1 MKKILISTL
10 FLFLLVGCQ
19 NTDNGT
25 LDTSKLT
32 EVEMNDVTDAQKKKI
47 PITYQAPSV
56 EEGISALPFEIKL
69 PDNLPFEAQ
78 SFQPPTI
85 DDMSRD
91 GKNLL
96 VEFKTSSKGNT
107 ENPVILMIKA
117 TNSEEEL
124 NSSNSEE
131 VKLNHDVAA
140 YYTNKSLSFSKD
152 GIAYTITYINDE
164 ISKEQHKDEI
174 KDIANQMI

>member
-1 MKKILISTL
+1 MRKILFSTL
-10 FLFLLVGCQ
+10 LLLLLVGCQ

-32 EVEMNDVTDAQKKKI
+32 EVEMNDITDAQKEKM
-47 PITYQAPSV
+47 PITYQASSV

-78 SFQPPTI
+78 SFQPPSI

-91 GKNLL
+91 GKNLM
-96 VEFKTSSKGNT
+96 VEFKTSSKGNA
-107 ENPVILMIKA
+107 EKPVILMIKA

-124 NSSNSEE
+124 DSSNSEK
-131 VKLNHDVAA
+131 VKLNHDLVA
-140 YYTNKSLSFSKD
+140 YYTNMSLSFSKE
-152 GIAYTITYINDE
+152 GITYIITYINDE
-164 ISKEQHKDEI
+164 ISKEQHKNEI
-174 KDIANQMI
+174 TDIANQMI

>member
-1 MKKILISTL
+1 
-10 FLFLLVGCQ
+10 
-19 NTDNGT
+19 
-25 LDTSKLT
+25 
-32 EVEMNDVTDAQKKKI
+32 MNDVTDAQKEKM

-69 PDNLPFEAQ
+69 PDNLEAQ

-85 DDMSRD
+85 DDMSRN
-91 GKNLL
+91 GKNLM

-124 NSSNSEE
+124 DSSNSEE
-131 VKLNHDVAA
+131 VKLNHEVVT
-140 YYTNKSLSFSKD
+140 YYTNKSLSFSKE
-152 GIAYTITYINDE
+152 GTTYTITYMNDE

-174 KDIANQMI
+174 TDIANQMI